1 MVSSKSMRSV
11 ANFTTASRLHSVASR
26 LSLPLGP
33 SVRTG
38 YLTSIGTSTAN
49 GDEEGSRTE
58 VSNSKQR
65 RMAQRAHRRAHGR
78 AQASTDER
86 ERARGGSTRVFEKA
100 FMALF
105 CVTLSLP
112 PFLPSALFPLF
123 VSVRVRSPRFAAVS
137 NSSLFLLPLRP
148 FRFSSV
154 FVAVLRCSPAAGPA
168 FSCVHAAR
176 LLARRPGES
185 APHEAERQKGAAAAG
200 SISPSLTISSRPCR
214 KIRDT
219 RKSISTVVAP
229 SSPGRKT
236 YYRSLRNVRRPS
248 SLASSSAAR
257 RELASL
263 SPRRRTTGPRYRT
276 EPTIPDDGRIKF
288 QFYIRRVH
296 TRDERR

>member
-65 RMAQRAHRRAHGR
+65 RRARPTQASTGDHRR

-105 CVTLSLP
+105 YVALSLP

-137 NSSLFLLPLRP
+137 NSSLFLLPLRS

-154 FVAVLRCSPAAGPA
+154 FVAVLRCSVLRQPD
-168 FSCVHAAR
+168 R
-176 LLARRPGES
+176 LFRAYTLHG
-185 APHEAERQKGAAAAG
+185 
-200 SISPSLTISSRPCR
+200 
-214 KIRDT
+214 
-219 RKSISTVVAP
+219 
-229 SSPGRKT
+229 
-236 YYRSLRNVRRPS
+236 Y
-248 SLASSSAAR
+248 
-257 RELASL
+257 
-263 SPRRRTTGPRYRT
+263 
-276 EPTIPDDGRIKF
+276 
-288 QFYIRRVH
+288 
-296 TRDERR
+296 